1 MTKKKPT
8 AKELKMKLDAE
19 FKMIEQFKEEF
30 EEAITNLYEKYP
42 FLTLELWFNE
52 DDQES
57 ALAVTSQRC
66 ASYIAVADRIKDVNK
81 IAH

>member
-1 MTKKKPT
+1 MTESKKS

-42 FLTLELWFNE
+42 FLTIELWFNE

-66 ASYIAVADRIKDVNK
+66 ASYIAVADRIEDVK
-81 IAH
+81 RIAH